1 MKTENIKM
9 TEQDAQ
15 CGELV
20 SDLPDNQ
27 LIEAPIERKSKLTPE
42 EQEKYRKA
50 RQQRVDEF
58 NIKLRNNLTPSKQV
72 SVKTGITYKNALLRY
87 VISDAIKDYF
97 FILASF
103 DQKSR

>member
-15 CGELV
+15 CGEHV

-42 EQEKYRKA
+42 EQEKYREA

-58 NIKLRNNLTPSKQV
+58 NIILRNNLTPSKQAP
-72 SVKTGITYKNALLRY
+72 VKTGITYKHALLRY
-87 VISDAIKDYF
+87 VISDAINDY

-103 DQKSR
+103 DQRSR